1 MNMTELFFVGLAIAG
16 LIGFLITLIHHRKF
30 RKQHP
35 QHG

>member
-1 MNMTELFFVGLAIAG
+1 MNISELFFVGLAVAAF
-16 LIGFLITLIHHRKF
+16 IGFVITLIHHRKF